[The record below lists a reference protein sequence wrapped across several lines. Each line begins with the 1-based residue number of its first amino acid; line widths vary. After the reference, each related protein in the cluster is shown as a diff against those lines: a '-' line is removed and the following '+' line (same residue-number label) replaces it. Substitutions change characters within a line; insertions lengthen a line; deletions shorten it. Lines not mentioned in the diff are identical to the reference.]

1 MKKIVYLSVASLC
14 LLLSSYR
21 SAAQKC
27 SGPIPVVSLY
37 YPYQNG
43 MTWGIGLEAGN
54 LGGDSPFGIF
64 AGFNVQKKSEL
75 YKKMDTAYTYDLK
88 SSFYIKGSYRL
99 TMLGNPIGL
108 YAIASPAISLE
119 KGIDLQPGFRVVFP
133 FGRRMAIGIEPMYS
147 FKEKQAVMNF
157 HISF

>member
-1 MKKIVYLSVASLC
+1 MKKIVYLSLASLC
-14 LLLSSYR
+14 LILTSYQTF
-21 SAAQKC
+21 AQKC

-37 YPYQNG
+37 YPYQKG

-75 YKKMDTAYTYDLK
+75 YKKLDSAYTYDLK
-88 SSFYIKGSYRL
+88 SSFYIKGSYRI
-99 TMLGNPIGL
+99 TRLGNAVSL

-133 FGRRMAIGIEPMYS
+133 FGCRMGLGIETLYS
-147 FKEKQAVMNF
+147 LKEKQAVMNF